1 MENITPPRRCK
12 AETYSFVFNVSFRCT
27 GQVDFEGVCFSCGRN
42 SDQATASVAE
52 AKQDNL
58 IDLVTNQK
66 SI

>member
-1 MENITPPRRCK
+1 MENVTLSRRCK

-27 GQVDFEGVCFSCGRN
+27 GQVSVEGVCSSCGRN

-58 IDLVTNQK
+58 IDLVTNQR